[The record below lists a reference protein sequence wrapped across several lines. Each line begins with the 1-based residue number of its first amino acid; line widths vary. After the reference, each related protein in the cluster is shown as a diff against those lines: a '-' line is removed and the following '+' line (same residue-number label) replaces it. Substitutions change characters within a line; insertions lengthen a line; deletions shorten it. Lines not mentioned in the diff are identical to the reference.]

1 LLIFFSF
8 NRTLRGFEKK
18 DTNLNQELF
27 LMINSLAE
35 KNEFL
40 DIFMIFLAKGMLYIF
55 ILLEI
60 YLYFIVKKKNEAIF
74 AFYSVVVSLGLNF
87 IISLFYFHNRPFMDN
102 LGVML
107 IQHTAENS
115 FPSDHTTFLFAI
127 SFSLIFSKIK
137 YNYILLFVAFLGGIA
152 RVYVGVHYPFDIVG
166 GIISG
171 LIGAI
176 IIYFF
181 KDRLLFLNQ
190 FIFKIEEKIFK
201 GNN

>member
-1 LLIFFSF
+1 MNQNIFLLV
-8 NRTLRGFEKK
+8 
-18 DTNLNQELF
+18 
-27 LMINSLAE
+27 NSLA
-35 KNEFL
+35 NQNYFL
-40 DIFMIFLAKGMLYIF
+40 DMFMIFSAKAMPYIF
-55 ILLEI
+55 IVLEI

-107 IQHTAENS
+107 IQHTPENS

-137 YNYILLFVAFLGGIA
+137 YSYILLFFALLGGMA

-166 GIISG
+166 GIFSG
-171 LIGAI
+171 LFGAI
-176 IIYFF
+176 IIYLFR
-181 KDRLLFLNQ
+181 DRLLFLNK
-190 FIFKIEEKIFK
+190 FIFKTEQIIFK
-201 GNN
+201 GKI